1 MGGWNNPHYNSL
13 VMRVSI
19 SFQFLVQNIWDSWE
33 FASWLAVMN
42 PANIH
47 EDAGSIP
54 GTAQRV
60 KDPALP

>member
-1 MGGWNNPHYNSL
+1 
-13 VMRVSI
+13 MRVSI